1 MLGSPCSPCC
11 GCTPDALKG
20 IYDTLAAKTC
30 RMTLTG
36 RLPKF
41 DAATFISPGYGAA
54 SFAYTRDE
62 ALALFL
68 DTGISAVFYKANAMP
83 SSIDLALDLSQSSF
97 SLLYNDGI
105 AVAARGRLLFVYR
118 SNPLI
123 QASWEQSYSFL
134 IELSTVFNQSVSVI
148 PNTQC
153 FIYSVASGH
162 VGFPA
167 ATATWRDMSSPSAL
181 VSAVK
186 QSLSGFDISV
196 TEVAGLGRWLVK
208 TNAPYFV
215 TGDIGLNFLNRFAGR
230 AAWPDD
236 IRSGEK
242 TYSIDALQSG
252 YGFGQQMTAEPSL
265 SSFFAT
271 PAYPER
277 AFALNDAFPSRVWHP
292 YQHNSADG
300 RPAFSSDITS
310 NALTG
315 FALPI
320 LQYTAAA
327 QAYGPDPVPNT
338 LERVEVTLS

>member
-1 MLGSPCSPCC
+1 
-11 GCTPDALKG
+11 
-20 IYDTLAAKTC
+20 
-30 RMTLTG
+30 MTLTG

-41 DAATFISPGYGAA
+41 DAATFIYPGYGAPSLA
-54 SFAYTRDE
+54 RTINE
-62 ALALFL
+62 ALAVV
-68 DTGISAVFYKANAMP
+68 TQSGITAVFYKATAMP

-97 SLLYNDGI
+97 SLQYQNGN

-118 SNPLI
+118 SNPLT

-134 IELSTVFNQSVSVI
+134 IELNTSFNQSVSVI

-167 ATATWRDMSSPSAL
+167 ELMAWSDMSSPTGSLSA
-181 VSAVK
+181 AK
-186 QSLSGFDISV
+186 QSLSGFDMSA
-196 TEVAGLGRWLVK
+196 TNVAGFAWLVK
-208 TNAPYFV
+208 ANAPYFV
-215 TGDIGLNFLNRFAGR
+215 TRNNSNFFPITFEGQ

-252 YGFGQQMTAEPSL
+252 YGFGQQMTVEPSL
-265 SSFFAT
+265 SSFVGT

-277 AFALNDAFPSRVWHP
+277 AFALNDASPSRVWHP
-292 YQHNSADG
+292 YQHNLADG
-300 RPAFSSDITS
+300 PPTFSSDITS
-310 NALTG
+310 NAVDGANRPVLK
-315 FALPI
+315 
-320 LQYTAAA
+320 YTVAA
-327 QAYGPDPVPNT
+327 QAYGRDPVPNT